1 MIRLAIRLTLA
12 GGRAAAIRLISLAV
26 AVAIGTGLL
35 LATLSGVHAVNAQ
48 GDRYAWLNAG
58 VVPTAQTAGPAP
70 APGRTADSALPAGPN
85 AGPGAD
91 PMWWLLRSDYFDS
104 REIIRVDLAATGP
117 GSPVPPGLS
126 RPPGPDEYYVSPA
139 LNDLLAVTP
148 ADQLADRFAGR
159 RAGIIGDVA
168 LPAPDSL
175 LVVVGRTPDDLAAIP
190 GAAKITGIPGEIPPD
205 CGRCVSGIPAAGLN
219 LVLGVVAA
227 GLLFPVLMFI
237 GTATRL
243 DAARREQRF
252 AAMRLVGATPR
263 QVDMIA
269 TVEAGVSALAG
280 TVAGFGLFY
289 AFRDP
294 LAAIPFTG
302 APFFATD
309 FVPGLLVGALVAVGV
324 PVAAAVIARL
334 ALRRVR
340 ITPLGVSR
348 RQTPAPPRAYR
359 LILLFLG
366 LAELLFF
373 VFGPKPGTSQ
383 GQVLVFLPGFLV
395 TMIGLVVA
403 GPWLT
408 MTGAKLIARHARR
421 PAGLI
426 AARRLAD
433 NPKAA
438 FRSVSGLVLALFVTT
453 VAVGVLGTI
462 VANRGPQA
470 GGAQAGTLV
479 NLFRDPAPADTAV
492 PAGLAALP
500 GVRGVATVRQA
511 PEDLPPP
518 TVYEGEFTPDAL
530 ASCADIAR
538 TPDFGRCEPGTEV
551 AWVLPDLHGASV
563 WPAAPVTSEAF
574 RALPTQ
580 SIVVGTDGSG
590 AAIER
595 SRTILGAA
603 FPMRWGPITEAEWQ
617 AGTAQL
623 FNGWKRLADV
633 VVVAGLVVAGC
644 SLAAGVAGGLTDRKR
659 PFAML
664 RLAGTPLG
672 LLRRVVVLE
681 SSVPLLTAAVVAI
694 GAGLIAAHL
703 FLTAQMDYSLEPP
716 GPSFYLIVAAGLA
729 VSLGIIAA
737 TMPLLRRMTGPAAA
751 RSD

>member
-1 MIRLAIRLTLA
+1 MIRFAIRLTLA
-12 GGRAAAIRLISLAV
+12 GGRAAAVRLVSLAV

-35 LATLSGVHAVNAQ
+35 LATLSGVHAVNALS
-48 GDRYAWLNAG
+48 DRYAWLNAG
-58 VVPTAQTAGPAP
+58 VTQTSQ
-70 APGRTADSALPAGPN
+70 D
-85 AGPGAD
+85 AD

-104 REIIRVDLAATGP
+104 REITRVDVAPTGP

-126 RPPGPDEYYVSPA
+126 RPPGPGEYHVSPA
-139 LNDLLAVTP
+139 LADLLRATP

-159 RAGIIGDVA
+159 QSGIVGDAA

-175 LVVVGRTPDDLAAIP
+175 LVVVGHTPDDLAAIP
-190 GAAKITGIPGEIPPD
+190 GAARITGIPDEIPAG
-205 CGRCVSGIPAAGLN
+205 CGQCVSGIPAAGLN

-243 DAARREQRF
+243 DATRREQRF

-263 QVDMIA
+263 QINVIA
-269 TVEAGVSALAG
+269 AVEATVSALAG
-280 TVAGFGLFY
+280 TLAGFGLFF

-302 APFFATD
+302 APFFAAD
-309 FVPGLLVGALVAVGV
+309 FVPGLLVGALVALGI
-324 PVAAAVIARL
+324 PLAAAVVARL

-359 LILLFLG
+359 LILLLLG

-383 GQVLVFLPGFLV
+383 GQVLVFLPGFLI

-408 MTGAKLIARHARR
+408 MTGARLIARRARR
-421 PAGLI
+421 PAALI

-462 VANRGPQA
+462 VANRGPEA
-470 GGAQAGTLV
+470 AGAQAGNLW
-479 NLFRDPAPADTAV
+479 NLFRDPAPADTAA
-492 PAGLAALP
+492 PAGLAAVP
-500 GVRGVATVRQA
+500 GVRGVATVRVPPDGLPQ
-511 PEDLPPP
+511 PTVFEGDFPPP
-518 TVYEGEFTPDAL
+518 YL

-538 TPDFGRCEPGTEV
+538 SPDFGRCEPGAEV
-551 AWVLPDLHGASV
+551 AWVWSDLAGSTV
-563 WPAAPVTSEAF
+563 WPAAAVTPEALRAMPV
-574 RALPTQ
+574 Q
-580 SIVVGTDGSG
+580 SITVGTDGSRP
-590 AAIER
+590 AIER

-603 FPMRWGPITEAEWQ
+603 FPMRWGPITESEWQ
-617 AGTAQL
+617 AGTARV
-623 FNGWKRLADV
+623 FNGWKQLANV
-633 VVVAGLVVAGC
+633 VVVAGLVIAGC
-644 SLAAGVAGGLTDRKR
+644 SLAAGVAGGLSDRKR
-659 PFAML
+659 PFSML
-664 RLAGTPLG
+664 RLAGAPLG

-681 SSVPLLTAAVVAI
+681 SSVPLLTAAAVAV
-694 GAGLIAAHL
+694 GAGLVAAHL
-703 FLTAQMDYSLEPP
+703 FLTAQMDDALEPP
-716 GPSFYLIVAAGLA
+716 GLSFYLTVAAGLA

-751 RSD
+751 RSE